1 MELALYHP
9 SHGYYE
15 RNLKQTG
22 REGDFYTS
30 VSVGSLY
37 GEMLG
42 MEFARRLGELWP
54 GNVSLIE
61 AGAHDGQLACDVLS
75 YLGEYQK
82 HVFRRV
88 EYVIIEPSVSRAH
101 RQVETLLRFQG
112 KVRWVRS
119 WEEIGEFRGICFS
132 NELLDAMPVHVFGGT
147 RLRRI
152 GENGASRMD
161 QGASIGTRCRRRR
174 RMRMRGSCWRGC
186 RRNCWRFC
194 RINSRWRFRRKRC
207 RGGCGRRIT

>member
-1 MELALYHP
+1 MTQLEDIIRGEINTAGAISFARFMELALYHP

-132 NELLDAMPVHVFGGT
+132 NELLDAMPVHVFRWDT
-147 RLRRI
+147 
-152 GENGASRMD
+152 GAKNWRE
-161 QGASIGTRCRRRR
+161 CRSPMCSLPR
-174 RMRMRGSCWRGC
+174 SA
-186 RRNCWRFC
+186 N
-194 RINSRWRFRRKRC
+194 
-207 RGGCGRRIT
+207 